1 MTEAGEATRRDTVW
15 ERLLAGSP
23 QDRLLSLL
31 SWIIV
36 AVGALAQI
44 YNVLGARSLR
54 QDEAFIALNIRY
66 LSPQELLGPLDYG
79 QVAPVGWLLG
89 EKLLDGLTGR
99 YEYDL
104 RLLSLLA
111 GIAALVAFRHL
122 AARTTRGLGFLCA
135 VSLFVCSVVF
145 VRFTGDAKPYAL
157 DVMFACLILAIGHH
171 LLTTVAARWWT
182 WAAFLIVGA
191 VAPFFSFPTVYVLFG
206 AGAAVFIRKAVEKD
220 WRATAATTG
229 ICVAWLAAFAFAYV
243 VFAAPQA
250 AGTSV
255 TSGVSRAFFETNY
268 FAPLPPTS
276 LKALAWYVTA
286 PKEML
291 YYFFG
296 GLQFAVAGLILAGV
310 IYGIRRQP
318 WLLLLLLLPAAAAVI
333 GSGLKLYPLFERL
346 TLFLLPTTIL
356 LAGIGFSQIAVRMR
370 SLAAGV
376 VLFAAAVGP
385 SAWALTGELSR
396 SPPFAMQEMQPV
408 LKTLAREARPG
419 DVVYVTR
426 TSAPA
431 FLTYQGEAGLAGV
444 QWVRG
449 LTSGRWN
456 CVIDELPVVAPEHRL
471 WILIT
476 DYGREPWNIQ
486 GNDVEWR
493 ARGLDAKVDLAA
505 EATNVWLYRARMTP
519 TAVGEAPQAPDPSLP
534 GCAPEYERSERT
546 TARAQAALS
555 RRFKS

>member
-1 MTEAGEATRRDTVW
+1 MTEAGEATTRDTVW

-44 YNVLGARSLR
+44 YNFLGARSLR
-54 QDEAFIALNIRY
+54 QDEAFIALNIRF
-66 LSPQELLGPLDYG
+66 LSPHELLGPLDYG

-122 AARTTRGLGFLCA
+122 AARTTRGFGFLCA

-157 DVMFACLILAIGHH
+157 DVLFACLILMIGYH
-171 LLTTVAARWWT
+171 LLTTAAPRWWS
-182 WAAFLIVGA
+182 WAAFLCVGVA
-191 VAPFFSFPTVYVLFG
+191 APFFSFPAVYVLFG
-206 AGAAVFIRKAVEKD
+206 AGAAVFLKKAVEND
-220 WRATAATTG
+220 WRTAAATAA
-229 ICVAWLAAFAFAYV
+229 ICAIWLAVFVAVYI

-255 TSGVSRAFFETNY
+255 TAGVSRAFFETNY
-268 FAPLPPTS
+268 FAPLPPES

-296 GLQFAVAGLILAGV
+296 GMQFAVAGLILVGL
-310 IYGIRRQP
+310 IYGVRRQP
-318 WLLLLLLLPAAAAVI
+318 WLLLLLLTPAVAAVI

-370 SLAAGV
+370 SLAAGA
-376 VLFAAAVGP
+376 VLFVAAVGP
-385 SAWALTGELSR
+385 SAWAMAGELNR
-396 SPPFAMQEMQPV
+396 SPPFAMQEMRPV
-408 LKTLAREARPG
+408 LKALAREVKPG

-431 FLTYQGEAGLAGV
+431 FLTYQADAGLAGV
-444 QWVRG
+444 QWVHG
-449 LTSGRWN
+449 MTSGRWN
-456 CVIDELPVVAPEHRL
+456 CVIDELPAVAPEHRL

-476 DYGREPWNIQ
+476 DYGREPWNVQ

-493 ARGLDAKVDLAA
+493 ARGLSAKVELAA
-505 EATNVWLYRARMTP
+505 EDTNVWLYRATTTP
-519 TAVGEAPQAPDPSLP
+519 TTVGEAPQDPDPSLP

-555 RRFKS
+555 PRFKG